1 MKIVILAGDGGSGG
15 LKGYLKGF
23 LSACAVDISVQVT
36 VVCTP
41 QLEETL
47 RGCAASNVKLIASTA
62 ANSKLSDYLLNKPLP
77 DSVLQIIEQEKP
89 DIVYFPNSIIRKG
102 AENYKTVLE
111 LHNQLYIDTKQ
122 LWRQGLSKTTL
133 SQLLQRYCARRSM
146 RQADAVIFDSKQSMQ
161 QAKDNGVAFQKGICV
176 YFGIEPSERAFGF
189 RNAPLHD
196 PVSMI
201 YISTIFPYK
210 NQIPL
215 VRGVAELK
223 NRGIRTQLHLVGSGP
238 AKYEERLKQEI
249 EKLGV
254 SDSIVLHNW
263 VEHDEIKRMIDES
276 DIFVYGSS
284 IETSG
289 FGLMEGMA
297 RGAVIACNKESC
309 MPEILGDGGELFD
322 VHSPQSTA
330 DALQKLIENPKL
342 RAEYA
347 KKAFD
352 ISAQYTW
359 ENHAQKIFAT
369 LKEMLGE

>member
-1 MKIVILAGDGGSGG
+1 MKIVMLAGNGGSGG

-23 LSACAVDISVQVT
+23 LSACYVEPSVQIT
-36 VVCTP
+36 VLCTP
-41 QLEETL
+41 TLEETL
-47 RGCAASNVKLIASTA
+47 RGKVSQNVKLIPLDAV
-62 ANSKLSDYLLNKPLP
+62 NSKLSDYLLNKPLP

-89 DIVYFPNSIIRKG
+89 DIVYFPNSMIRKG
-102 AENYKTVLE
+102 LEKYKTVLE
-111 LHNQLYIDTKQ
+111 MHNQLYIDAKQ

-133 SQLLQRYCARRSM
+133 SLLIQRHCAKKSM
-146 RQADAVIFDSKQSMQ
+146 KQADVVIFDSKQSMQ
-161 QAKDNGVAFQKGICV
+161 QAKDNGVAFQKGFSV
-176 YFGIEPSERAFGF
+176 YFGIEPSEREFGF
-189 RNAPLHD
+189 QNAPLHD

-215 VRGVAELK
+215 VRGIAELK
-223 NRGIRTQLHLVGSGP
+223 NRGIRAQLHLVGSGP
-238 AKYEERLKQEI
+238 AKYEEQLKQEI
-249 EKLGV
+249 EKLGL
-254 SDSIVLHNW
+254 SDSIVLHSW

-297 RGAVIACNKESC
+297 RGAVIACNAESC

-322 VHSPQSTA
+322 VHSKESMA
-330 DALQKLIENPKL
+330 DALQKLIENSEL
-342 RAEYA
+342 RAQYA

-359 ENHAQKIFAT
+359 ENHVREIFKQLSET
-369 LKEMLGE
+369 F